1 MMITDKQIS
10 ASSEYAHYHAAIYG
24 RVNSRNCW
32 VAKNKNRNQWLQID
46 LVGHNYIVTWVATQ
60 GRHSV
65 CRCRQ
70 WVKSFF
76 LQYKGRDD
84 ETFQDYKAQGE
95 TTRKVRLF
103 KQMKKIITHHVN
115 YWRYTKTIISQS
127 NDFAISETKIPS

>member
-1 MMITDKQIS
+1 MITDEQIS
-10 ASSEYAHYHAAIYG
+10 ASSKYAHYHAAIYG
-24 RVNSRNCW
+24 RLNSRNCW
-32 VAKNKNRNQWLQID
+32 RAKRQNKNQWLQID
-46 LVGHNYIVTWVATQ
+46 LVGHNYIVTSVATQ
-60 GRHSV
+60 GRH
-65 CRCRQ
+65 CRCEQ

-103 KQMKKIITHHVN
+103 KQMKKIITHHAN

-127 NDFAISETKIPS
+127 KDFAISEANIPS

>member
-1 MMITDKQIS
+1 MENMMITDKQIS
-10 ASSEYAHYHAAIYG
+10 ASSEYAHNLAAIYG

-115 YWRYTKTIISQS
+115 Y
-127 NDFAISETKIPS
+127 

>member
-1 MMITDKQIS
+1 MENMRITDKQIS
-10 ASSEYAHYHAAIYG
+10 ASSEYAHNLAAIYG

-65 CRCRQ
+65 CRCTQ

-84 ETFQDYKAQGE
+84 ETFQDYKAQGD

-103 KQMKKIITHHVN
+103 EQMKKIITHHVN
-115 YWRYTKTIISQS
+115 Y
-127 NDFAISETKIPS
+127 